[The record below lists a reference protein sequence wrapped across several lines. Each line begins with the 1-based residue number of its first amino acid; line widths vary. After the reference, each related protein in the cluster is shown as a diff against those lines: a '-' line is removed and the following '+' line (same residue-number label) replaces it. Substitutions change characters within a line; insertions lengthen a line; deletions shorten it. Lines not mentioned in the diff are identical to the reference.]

1 MRRLLAAAVLSLA
14 VSPNVAAAAAG
25 EDVLRLVCQADN
37 ASMLPAPLTFS
48 IDLAAGRAVETGSGD
63 QFGVTAY
70 RDGLGLWPL
79 AEGPSAVAFRID
91 RIKGRF
97 ARVDKQIRLD
107 GTCEKTDAKF

>member
-14 VSPNVAAAAAG
+14 VSPTVAAAAG

-37 ASMLPAPLTFS
+37 PSMLPAPLTFS

-79 AEGPSAVAFRID
+79 ADGPSAVAFRID

-107 GTCEKTDAKF
+107 GTCERTEAKF